1 MPAEAIVRNQ
11 HALIRA
17 RTLLGIATLLGGT
30 ISFCGWAFDVHRF
43 TDWFDG
49 GVSIQPNPSV
59 LIVLAGIALVLL
71 QSGPRQLV
79 AILGAVIA
87 AVGMLTLSQYI
98 LGIDFGFNHQL
109 TFGRDWGDS
118 ATMSPGRMGP
128 PASASFTLIGTAF
141 LLLGLRPDAASRVRR
156 FVPMLGVAVG
166 VIGMFSLI
174 GHLFDAKPLYTLP
187 WLTAIA
193 LQTALM
199 LIALAVGLVMAVP
212 DREPLR
218 LLLSDSGA
226 GALARRIVPA
236 LVLLP
241 PLLGLLRTRGEF
253 FGYFDDGTGKALLIL
268 SIAMLSVA
276 LLWWALLA
284 LARHEASDRESAKA
298 VLQEQQLVAETLRH
312 ANQRKNEFLAIL
324 AHELRGPLAPL
335 RNSLELMKRADRD
348 EPMFGRAHTIMDRQL
363 SHLARLVDD
372 LIDVSR
378 ITRDRIEI
386 RREPTELRNLLG
398 SCIEACRP
406 FTEERGQHVDLAAPA
421 TPVYVEAD
429 QVRLTQVFSN
439 ILNNASKYTD
449 QGGRISC
456 VAEHRDDEIVV
467 SIGDSGIGIAPD
479 QLDSVFEMFT
489 QIDHGPA
496 WARGGLGIGLTLAK
510 RLVELHGGSISAHS
524 SGHGQGSEFVVR
536 LPLASQPSPAEEDG
550 RAIPSPVTE
559 SRRVLLVDDNLDTA
573 TSLAVLFQIAGH
585 ETAVAHEGIAA
596 IETAAGFRPHVILL
610 DIGLPGMS
618 GYDICRRLRE
628 RSWAQA
634 ITIIALTG
642 WGQEADREKSRAAGF
657 DHHLVKPVDFPEL
670 LALVTAG
677 RAEQTS

>member
-1 MPAEAIVRNQ
+1 MPAENIVRDP
-11 HALIRA
+11 HSLIRA

-30 ISFCGWAFDVHRF
+30 ISFCGWAFDVPRL
-43 TDWFDG
+43 TDWFAD
-49 GVSIQPNPSV
+49 GVSIQPNPSL
-59 LIVLAGIALVLL
+59 LIVFAGIALVLV

-87 AVGMLTLSQYI
+87 VVGALTLSQYVF
-98 LGIDFGFNHQL
+98 GIDYGFNHQL
-109 TFGRDWGDS
+109 TFGREWGHS
-118 ATMSPGRMGP
+118 STMSPGRMGP
-128 PASASFTLIGTAF
+128 PASTSFTLIGTAF
-141 LLLGLRPDAASRVRR
+141 LLLGLRPAAAARARR
-156 FVPMLGVAVG
+156 YVPMLGIAVC

-241 PLLGLLRTRGEF
+241 PLLGLLRTRGEAL
-253 FGYFDDGTGKALLIL
+253 GYFDAGTGKALLVL
-268 SIAMLSVA
+268 SIAMLSVT

-284 LARHEASDRESAKA
+284 LARHEASDRESAKS
-298 VLQEQQLVAETLRH
+298 VLQEQKLVAETLRD

-335 RNSLELMKRADRD
+335 RNSLELMKRADPD
-348 EPMFGRAHTIMDRQL
+348 EPLFGRARDIMDRQL

-386 RREPTELRNLLG
+386 RREPTELRGLLG
-398 SCIEACRP
+398 GCIEACRAL
-406 FTEERGQHVDLAAPA
+406 TEERRQHVDLAVPA

-429 QVRLTQVFSN
+429 PVRLTQVFNN

-449 QGGRISC
+449 HGGRISC
-456 VAEHRDDEIVV
+456 IAECQDAEVV
-467 SIGDSGIGIAPD
+467 VRIRDSGIGIASGE
-479 QLDSVFEMFT
+479 LDNVFEMFT

-524 SGHGQGSEFVVR
+524 AGHGEGSEFVVR
-536 LPLASQPSPAEEDG
+536 LPLTAQPSPVEEAG
-550 RAIPSPVTE
+550 RETPPAVTE
-559 SRRVLLVDDNLDTA
+559 SRRILLVDDNLDTA
-573 TSLAVLFQIAGH
+573 SSLAVLFQIAGH
-585 ETAVAHEGIAA
+585 ETAVAHDGITA
-596 IETAAGFRPHVILL
+596 IETATGFRPHVILL
-610 DIGLPGMS
+610 DIGLPGMN
-618 GYDICRRLRE
+618 GYDICQRLRE

-634 ITIIALTG
+634 VIIIALTG

-677 RAEQTS
+677 NSVRTP